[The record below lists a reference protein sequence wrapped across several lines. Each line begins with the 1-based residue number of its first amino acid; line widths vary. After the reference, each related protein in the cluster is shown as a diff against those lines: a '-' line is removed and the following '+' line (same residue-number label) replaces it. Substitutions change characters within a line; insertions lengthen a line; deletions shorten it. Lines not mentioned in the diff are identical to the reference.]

1 MLSLIWDTYEQQQQ
15 QQQQQQ
21 KRVMSDEVKKSF
33 LGDNNRICI

>member
-1 MLSLIWDTYEQQQQ
+1 MLSLIWDTYER